1 MSVTILQGDCLG
13 TLPTVASESV
23 HCVVTSPP
31 YWGLRD
37 YGLPGSDWPKMKFV
51 PMAGLSPVRLPA
63 WSGCLGLE
71 PDPLAFVGHV
81 VAVFRQVRR
90 VLRNDGTCWVN
101 FGDSYA
107 GGGNGGGGSF
117 ARDGTRAEKMG
128 IDKNNPICPVDRRA
142 SGLGI
147 KAKDL
152 CGIPWR
158 VALALQA
165 DGWYLRSDIIWHKP
179 NPMPESCTDRP
190 TKAHEYFFLLSKS
203 ERYFYDAEA
212 IRESAGGWNG
222 SEFHDGKNAIVH
234 PNVGKNRKRPA
245 GWANEGSHHEL
256 VGRYPKNI
264 KSSNLSGTRNK
275 RSVWTVATAPYS
287 EAHFATFPP
296 DLIRPCIL
304 AGTSERGA
312 CAHCGAPWVRVV
324 EKGEADVEHQRA
336 CGGDEAGE
344 YHGAAVKEYEGTG
357 AQNASAV
364 KARILEGMRK
374 RVTTNWVPTCRCYL
388 DRTLNVLSPV
398 PCTVLDPFGG
408 SGTTAAVAI
417 EHGRHA
423 VLCEMKPEYVK
434 LINARLDKTQPGL
447 F

>member
-1 MSVTILQGDCLG
+1 MSVTILQGDCLE
-13 TLPTVASESV
+13 TLPTVAPESV

-37 YGLPGSDWPKMKFV
+37 YGLSGSEWSATQFV
-51 PMAGLSPVRLPA
+51 PMAGLPAVQVPA

-71 PDPLAFVGHV
+71 PDPLMFVAHIV
-81 VAVFRQVRR
+81 QVFREVRR
-90 VLRNDGTCWVN
+90 VLRSDGTCWVN

-107 GGGNGGGGSF
+107 AGKPKDFTLDDLGDLAWNNNQSRNPVGGL
-117 ARDGTRAEKMG
+117 KH
-128 IDKNNPICPVDRRA
+128 
-142 SGLGI
+142 
-147 KAKDL
+147 KDL

-190 TKAHEYFFLLSKS
+190 TKSHEYFFLLTKS

-212 IRESAGGWNG
+212 IREAAGGWNG
-222 SEFHDGKNAIVH
+222 SDFHDGKNAEVH
-234 PNVGKNRKRPA
+234 PNVGKNRLSVKRGDFSGKTNAMP
-245 GWANEGSHHEL
+245 
-256 VGRYPKNI
+256 GREAFRAVT
-264 KSSNLSGTRNK
+264 SQRNK

-296 DLIRPCIL
+296 ELIRPGIL

-312 CAHCGAPWVRVV
+312 CAHCGAPWARVV

-344 YHGAAVKEYEGTG
+344 YHGEAVKDYEGTG

-374 RVTTNWVPTCRCYL
+374 RVTTNWVPTCKCYL

-417 EHGRHA
+417 EHGRRA